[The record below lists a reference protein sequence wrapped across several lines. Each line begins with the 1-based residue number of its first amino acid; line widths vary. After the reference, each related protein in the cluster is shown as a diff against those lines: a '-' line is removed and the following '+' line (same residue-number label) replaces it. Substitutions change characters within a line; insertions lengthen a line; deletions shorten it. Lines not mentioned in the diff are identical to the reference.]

1 MIIPQSKTEL
11 QELLDSRYKRY
22 ANKLFLA
29 DDPIQIPHRF
39 SKTEDIEVAGLITAT
54 IAWGNRKSILNSMA
68 RLLSAMDNS
77 PYEFIVNYRPADKK
91 HLKGFVHRTFNED
104 DCAVFIQVL
113 KSIYSEQGGLR
124 SVFVNA
130 YNRNQSIADSINA
143 YRDCFVNADIPSRT
157 LKHTPN
163 IIGGSAAKRLNM
175 YLRWMI
181 RANSE
186 GIDFGLWTDIP
197 TSALLIPLDV
207 HSGRVARTLGLLQ
220 RPQNDF
226 KAVEELTAE
235 LCQFD
240 ANDPIKYDF
249 ALFGMGVNGE
259 F

>member
-1 MIIPQSKTEL
+1 MTIPQSKAEL

-39 SKTEDIEVAGLITAT
+39 NKTEDIEVAGLITAT
-54 IAWGNRKSILNSMA
+54 IAWGNRKSILKSMA
-68 RLLSAMDNS
+68 RLLSTMGNS
-77 PYEFIVNYRPADKK
+77 PYEFIVNYKPADKK

-104 DCAVFIQVL
+104 DCTAFIQVL
-113 KSIYSEQGGLR
+113 KSIYSKQGGLR
-124 SVFVNA
+124 RVFIDA
-130 YNRNQSIADSINA
+130 YNQNQSVADSINA
-143 YRDCFVNADIPSRT
+143 YRNCFVIADIPSRT

-163 IIGGSAAKRLNM
+163 IIAGSAAKKLNM
-175 YLRWMI
+175 YLRWMV
-181 RANSE
+181 RPNTE
-186 GIDFGLWTDIP
+186 GIDFGLWTEIP
-197 TSALLIPLDV
+197 ISALLIPLDV

-235 LCQFD
+235 LRQFD
-240 ANDPIKYDF
+240 TNDPIKYDF

-259 F
+259 L